1 MNTYPNDI
9 ENPQVGDKRRARGYT
24 DIWVACPVCGGQ
36 RWVRLDIANKSQGRC
51 RHCGGLR
58 SKQIL
63 PIYDEN
69 NPQIG
74 DKRRG
79 KHRTEVWIAC
89 PDCGKERWLWI
100 QLVKRTKGRC
110 QACAN
115 SSRRKVLPPY
125 DKDNPQIGD
134 KRKNGGHTE
143 IWMACIICGKQR
155 WVSEYD
161 SKIKRGKCV
170 DCAKFRDL
178 APYDENN
185 PKTGD
190 RRRILDAKGIP
201 EIQIFATCPKCGRQ
215 RWMPEHYFNKTP
227 RKGLCVTCSNNEKQV
242 LPTYEPENPQA
253 GDKRRIYREATNG
266 GKGRPVVA
274 IYTPCPKCG
283 KLRWVENSQKRLARC
298 CPKCANKG
306 SFAKGAEHSSW
317 KGGRIKD
324 SKGYIKV
331 YTPGHPYA
339 NKGHYVFEHRLVME
353 KMIGRYLLPGEI
365 VHHRNGIRDD
375 NSEINL
381 QLMSSRKHSQVCQE
395 CGLKKEVRML
405 RWQIKELR
413 EALQLK
419 LGEQFGKEV

>member
-1 MNTYPNDI
+1 MNSYPNDI

-24 DIWVACPVCGGQ
+24 DIWVACPVCGRQ

-58 SKQIL
+58 RKKIL

-89 PDCGKERWLWI
+89 PNCGKERWLWI

-110 QACAN
+110 QTCAN
-115 SSRRKVLPPY
+115 SSRRIFPY
-125 DKDNPQIGD
+125 CNEDNPQIGD
-134 KRKNGGHTE
+134 RRTNGTHTQ
-143 IWMACIICGKQR
+143 IWSACIRCGKQR
-155 WVSEYD
+155 WVDIRDAKKQS
-161 SKIKRGKCV
+161 GKCLA
-170 DCAKFRDL
+170 CARYKDL

-185 PKTGD
+185 PQTGD
-190 RRRILDAKGIP
+190 RRRVLDSKEVP
-201 EIQIFATCPKCGRQ
+201 EIQIFVACPKCGKQ
-215 RWMPEHYFNKTP
+215 RWMIEHYYNKTP
-227 RKGLCVTCSNNEKQV
+227 RKGMCMSCSNVQRQNLLSSYDAQ
-242 LPTYEPENPQA
+242 NPQA
-253 GDKRRIYREATNG
+253 GDKRRVYRKTRNRT
-266 GKGRPVVA
+266 KGTPTIE
-274 IYTPCPKCG
+274 IYTPCPQCR
-283 KLRWVENSQKRLARC
+283 KLRWIPNGKRLGTLCGTCNSRNIASR
-298 CPKCANKG
+298 KG
-306 SFAKGAEHSSW
+306 PEHSSW
-317 KGGRIKD
+317 KGGRYKD
-324 SKGYIKV
+324 KKGYIRV
-331 YTPGHPYA
+331 YAFGHPHA
-339 NKGHYVFEHRLVME
+339 NKGHYVFEHRLIME